1 MKKLIV
7 STVAALLLLTALTHI
22 TFATPAVATRQL
34 LFQGSLQ
41 AVENDVVVWPTIY
54 VHGDGSGNATV
65 LGKYTVHYDGVVH
78 NDAAGVGT
86 GTLTARWKAAN
97 GDILFTAGSGVGR
110 PTATPGINQ
119 IVEVYTI
126 TGGTGRF
133 AGASGSFTV
142 ERLINLGT
150 GVTSGTFEGN
160 IVIPLSGFA
169 GL

>member
-7 STVAALLLLTALTHI
+7 CTVAALLLLTALTRI
-22 TFATPAVATRQL
+22 AFATPAAAEIQL
-34 LFQGSLQ
+34 PLKGSLQ
-41 AVENDVVVWPTIY
+41 AVENDVVDWPTIY
-54 VHGDGSGNATV
+54 VHESGSGNATL
-65 LGKYTVHYDGVVH
+65 LGKFTVQYDGVVH

-86 GTLTARWKAAN
+86 GTLTAHLVAAN
-97 GDILFTAGSGVGR
+97 GDGLFAAVSGVGR

-133 AGASGSFTV
+133 AEASGSFTL
-142 ERLINLGT
+142 ERLINLAT

-160 IVIPLSGFA
+160 LVIVK
-169 GL
+169 